1 MQETRT
7 IGPVNSGP
15 WDILPGQS
23 LVALLALVGTR
34 RMDIEAL
41 RSRTKLTPLAFERLL
56 GWLQREYLVDVV
68 STLEGDQIDEKV
80 GLTDRG
86 EAVLVSML
94 EKTCELPELR

>member
-1 MQETRT
+1 M
-7 IGPVNSGP
+7 NSGP

-34 RMDIEAL
+34 RMGVKAL
-41 RSRTKLTPLAFERLL
+41 QIRTKLTPSAFGDLL

-68 STLEGDQIDEKV
+68 STLEEDRVEERA
-80 GLTDRG
+80 GLTEKG